1 MSGVI
6 LKGVLCKWKQKNH
19 HLKAKVINR
28 NADISHFKEI
38 HMTPQSPEEKFSA
51 TIDKLKDKYLPKAS
65 KVAMNFG
72 LILIASLIASWG
84 FEWVM
89 PVSVPDGIDH
99 KAYSHLQILAGFILV
114 TIALTLSYA
123 VLIFSKIFKFKREG
137 MRALSLMAK
146 EMEKNLHRND

>member
-1 MSGVI
+1 
-6 LKGVLCKWKQKNH
+6 
-19 HLKAKVINR
+19 
-28 NADISHFKEI
+28 
-38 HMTPQSPEEKFSA
+38 MTPQSPEEKFSA

-146 EMEKNLHRND
+146 EMENNLHKND